1 MQKDFIT
8 IARNQL
14 RLLGAVIILAIAFS
28 VFSAFR
34 AKKLYGDIWQQLG
47 ITKIKGDENIQTSFL
62 NGYFNYYGAEK
73 AKNILAGNRAA
84 VARDL
89 MIYTKQYV
97 NSELFKKE
105 YSKLR
110 EGARPQEPEQKIPN
124 KEEVRKEKIAEVE
137 KSLAESNKTI
147 KEFPEMAKT
156 LEPVVE
162 MLKTTLKDYKDPNS
176 ENIEA
181 YYQYEINEQEY
192 RMKSYKDRLSAW
204 EKEYPANHSQ
214 LIKERLKKFIS
225 LAKTVDFNAELKTV
239 GDKKKFVNK
248 TYEAKPYDWK
258 QIYRAGKEV
267 IEPAVAFA
275 EEWIKEK

>member
-1 MQKDFIT
+1 
-8 IARNQL
+8 
-14 RLLGAVIILAIAFS
+14 
-28 VFSAFR
+28 
-34 AKKLYGDIWQQLG
+34 
-47 ITKIKGDENIQTSFL
+47 
-62 NGYFNYYGAEK
+62 
-73 AKNILAGNRAA
+73 
-84 VARDL
+84 
-89 MIYTKQYV
+89 
-97 NSELFKKE
+97 
-105 YSKLR
+105 
-110 EGARPQEPEQKIPN
+110 
-124 KEEVRKEKIAEVE
+124 
-137 KSLAESNKTI
+137 
-147 KEFPEMAKT
+147 MAKT

-275 EEWIKEK
+275 EEWIKE